1 MTREEAL
8 QKALAA
14 VDQDYVVAI
23 RREIHE
29 YPEIGFD
36 CPKTIAVVK
45 RELDSMGYEYTEKF
59 GISSVVATLNPEKT
73 NFTIGIRADMD
84 ALPLQ
89 EKTDLPFKSKNDGKM
104 HACGHDAHTAMLLG
118 TAKALKSVEDAI
130 DCRVK
135 LLFQPFEEGVNGAKY
150 MVRDG
155 VMDDIDIIIGLHV
168 ENWLESG
175 CIGVCPGESM
185 AASTPITIEFFGHTA
200 HATLPQT
207 GKDALAMAVSAYN
220 NIQLMMARE
229 MDPFKHWVMSVG
241 QLSAGTTHNVIADYA
256 IMKISLRTY
265 EVELNDYIIKRI
277 EQICAQA
284 AESFGGTYTFDGEMS
299 AFPIINDPAIS
310 AQVLAAAAK
319 IVGEDKIV
327 EMRPK
332 LSSEDFSQYLTKKP
346 GVFFRLGTRNE
357 AKGCVT
363 LPHNN
368 DFLIDE
374 EPFQVGC
381 KTCVQFVFDNMHG
394 VGCP

>member
-8 QKALAA
+8 KKALSA
-14 VDQDYVVAI
+14 VNQDYVVAI

-45 RELDSMGYEYTEKF
+45 RELDKMGYEYTEKF
-59 GISSVVATLNPEKT
+59 GISSVVATLNPEKQ

-89 EKTDLPFKSKNDGKM
+89 EKTGLPFSSKNDGKM

-118 TAKALKSVEDAI
+118 TAKALKSVEEAI

-135 LLFQPFEEGVNGAKY
+135 LLFQPYEEGVNGAKY

-175 CIGVCPGESM
+175 TIGVCPGESM
-185 AASTPITIEFFGHTA
+185 AASTPITIEFFGKTA
-200 HATLPQT
+200 HATLPHT

-241 QLSAGTTHNVIADYA
+241 QLSAGTTHNVVADYA

-265 EVELNDYIIKRI
+265 EVELNDYILRRMN
-277 EQICAQA
+277 QICRQA
-284 AESFGGTYTFDGEMS
+284 AESFGGTCTFNGEMS

-310 AQVLAAAAK
+310 EQVLAAAAK
-319 IVGEDKIV
+319 VVGNDKIV

-357 AKGCVT
+357 AKGCTT

-374 EPFQVGC
+374 DAFQYGC

-394 VGCP
+394 VGQP